1 MESRVF
7 VERFVFAA
15 LPAAMLILASADN
28 AWALSKQECIQASE
42 RGQQLRDD
50 GKLVEANGQF
60 LSCASDSCP
69 KPVADACREELSSLD
84 KKMPSLVLSAKAPS
98 GSDLVQVKVFIDG
111 VAVTDRLDGRAIPV
125 NPGQHKLR
133 FESGGQSVEEQV
145 VALEGEKS
153 RPVRVV
159 FPAASAASSS
169 PTKPAV
175 ESPAQESG
183 GGGVPVATYVLGG
196 VALASLGGFA
206 YFGLTG
212 KGEISDLRSTC
223 APRCNADD
231 VDAAKTKMLVGDVL
245 LGVAVVSAGLATYFV
260 LAPKSAPAVTV
271 GARGTGVFVDG
282 RF

>member
-1 MESRVF
+1 MK
-7 VERFVFAA
+7 RFVLAA
-15 LPAAMLILASADN
+15 LPAVLILASPKG
-28 AWALSKQECIQASE
+28 AWALNKQECIQASE

-50 GKLVEANGQF
+50 GKLADANAQF
-60 LSCASDSCP
+60 LLCASDTCP
-69 KPVADACREELSSLD
+69 KPVADACREELSSID
-84 KKMPSLVLSAKAPS
+84 KRLPSLVLSAKS
-98 GSDLVQVKVFIDG
+98 STGSDLVLVKVFIDG
-111 VAVTDRLDGRAIPV
+111 VAVTEKLDGRAIHV
-125 NPGQHKLR
+125 NPGQHKVR
-133 FESGGQSVEEQV
+133 FEAAGLVVEDQV

-153 RPVRVV
+153 RPVRVT
-159 FPAASAASSS
+159 FPAAGAVA
-169 PTKPAV
+169 PTKGASAPPESPAV
-175 ESPAQESG
+175 ES
-183 GGGVPVATYVLGG
+183 GGGVPVVTYVLGG
-196 VALASLGGFA
+196 VALASVGGFA

-212 KGEISDLRSTC
+212 KSEISDLRSTC